1 MAGPHSMMNLSHTSG
16 PGPAG
21 IMADPIDMREMFFT
35 NLLLL
40 GFDPNSMEAKHK
52 IPFSRDMFALPNKK
66 AFEVVTHYLFN
77 RLDPVMAREA
87 FRDCWPIYDKKGE
100 QQFRRTVNNWM
111 TQISREEPEAN
122 LPRIVASLFMSPGGD
137 RFYNLMLHFSA
148 FVILKA
154 TQVENGV
161 KRRDIQERPTVL
173 PSDLHLTPLMLTGV
187 QAGLVRHRKKAL
199 DTAQTA
205 QVLEAEWKQFANE
218 QVKEHRHLSK
228 KLRETEKQENELL
241 AESSEINRIS
251 PTRRKSGGRLQHDDD
266 ILRVKRTQAVHKVR
280 ELWRAVDELYTGT
293 SQQRE
298 VVESVLQG
306 VLDKYKVDASKID
319 VRVPDLLLREC
330 DRELQRRNVGDIY
343 QGGKLNLLSLVQLSS
358 LALHLYIEKLH
369 EGGLPNFSDFSGEVA
384 THVHTHHAHL
394 SNAQAFRDSLVDK
407 LIPDLQESVARLTR
421 ELDSQYLPQE
431 PTTQNSY
438 PLSIPSLGL
447 GLMPATPP
455 VSFSPQEGTTGLTPA
470 ASLRRPS
477 PEVSTPEVVSR
488 LASSV
493 HRAARRTTGLL
504 AQGTPTYDRGVL
516 TGEQTFRESIQPAS
530 KIPVKRREE
539 RPVQQLK
546 MPPRVQQEVLHAP
559 APTSPDTNN
568 IFTPLKTDPQ
578 MRVEMTPVHQ
588 RRRAQ
593 DMLAS
598 QSKQPMGDQRW
609 RTPVGRPV
617 EDPNTTPSRGVQ
629 GFTPKA
635 HQLLIDQIAS
645 AVAEERTPSVASSS
659 DRSPPNSPVLQP
671 LQDPL
676 AALDESVA
684 FTSRDKLQRTPS
696 SKPRPAPMW
705 KDILSQDGRQDT
717 PTRTLFPQ
725 DHASQEQPPIEGGL
739 TGLRNGWPQL
749 GKQRYPSMEDQE
761 SSESEKPSSPVG
773 SVSTQSSLLSLLN
786 GTEKGRESH
795 VQGKPFE
802 DLMTFSSAESSVPS
816 STNGGKALNNGKGG
830 AYNGDES
837 KSKAR
842 GRIKDGVEKDGVN
855 VYERKSSSSSSV
867 EEISTETMERTPP
880 AVTMMR
886 IATTPLGLSDEIPS
900 DVPIEELLANLGI
913 GDAESP
919 LRTDPGDDAA
929 SEEDDATP
937 ANPPIRLEDVE
948 ETFNEIFSSRT
959 PTLEVR
965 SRLGT
970 LHTPG
975 DTSALTLEGQTPKWQ
990 SELFDSPSARS
1001 PDDDMSVG
1009 ESKLLSDIF
1018 AGSQKRSPVVTN
1030 GSSSGSEAS
1039 DSIGAGRDRHPTAS
1053 SGKSVTFAE
1062 VHTEHTYSAYESM
1075 NSSKGTSLLE
1085 DSHSSSALP
1094 AAENGTAGGKAA
1106 AQSPED
1112 VIARYQRLKA
1122 SAMALMAE
1130 EVETDPQQDTL
1141 PKLSINTG
1149 TAEVG
1154 GAAEP
1159 PLSEKFLQHSPRK
1172 EEDQEDHRRGLSGLG
1187 LRDDV
1192 FSTPLGQPRGRL
1204 DWEDNVEPRQ
1214 TTTDSGDGY
1223 SFISAPIWTQTQTV
1237 TPNRTPVNPAV
1248 NRIRKASGTRNS
1260 STLANSPVTDW
1271 LHSDGRSNF
1280 LNADSEF
1287 PPRRESLGV
1296 FLGVDDTIL
1305 VPPSPLESH
1314 HFSFS
1319 DTPTSGR
1326 GGAPRGS
1333 PAIGHLID
1341 F

>member
-1 MAGPHSMMNLSHTSG
+1 MNLSQA

-40 GFDPNSMEAKHK
+40 GYDPTAMEAKHK

-77 RLDPVMAREA
+77 RLDPIMAREA

-111 TQISREEPEAN
+111 TQISREDAEAN

-228 KLRETEKQENELL
+228 KLRETERQENELL
-241 AESSEINRIS
+241 TESNEINRMS
-251 PTRRKSGGRLQHDDD
+251 PSRRKAGGRLQHDDD
-266 ILRVKRTQAVHKVR
+266 MLRVKRTQTVHKVR
-280 ELWRAVDELYTGT
+280 ELWKAVDELYTGT

-298 VVESVLQG
+298 VVESILQG

-330 DRELQRRNVGDIY
+330 DRELQRRNIGDIY
-343 QGGKLNLLSLVQLSS
+343 QGGKLNLLSFVQLSS

-369 EGGLPNFSDFSGEVA
+369 EAGLPNFSDFSAEVS
-384 THVHTHHAHL
+384 TQVHTHHAHL
-394 SNAQAFRDSLVDK
+394 ANAQSFRDTLADK
-407 LIPDLQESVARLTR
+407 MIPDLQESVARLTR
-421 ELDSQYLPQE
+421 ELDSQYLPPE
-431 PTTQNSY
+431 PNTQNSH

-516 TGEQTFRESIQPAS
+516 TGEQTLRESIQPAS

-539 RPVQQLK
+539 RPVQQPRT
-546 MPPRVQQEVLHAP
+546 PPRVHQEVLRAP
-559 APTSPDTNN
+559 VAASPDTDN
-568 IFTPLKTDPQ
+568 IFTPLKTDPKV
-578 MRVEMTPVHQ
+578 RVETTPVHQ
-588 RRRAQ
+588 RSRAQ

-609 RTPVGRPV
+609 RTPAGRQI
-617 EDPNTTPSRGVQ
+617 EDPSTPSRGAQ

-659 DRSPPNSPVLQP
+659 DCSPPTSPPIQP

-684 FTSRDKLQRTPS
+684 FTSRDRLARTPT
-696 SKPRPAPMW
+696 SKPRPAPVW
-705 KDILSQDGRQDT
+705 KDILSQEGRQYT

-725 DHASQEQPPIEGGL
+725 DNANQEPPPIEEGL
-739 TGLRNGWPQL
+739 AGLPNGWPQSS
-749 GKQRYPSMEDQE
+749 KPRYPSIEDQE

-786 GTEKGRESH
+786 GNEKGRE
-795 VQGKPFE
+795 GKPLE
-802 DLMTFSSAESSVPS
+802 DLITFSSAESSVPS
-816 STNGGKALNNGKGG
+816 SMNGGKAPNGDQGVNGKGG
-830 AYNGDES
+830 LDKADERTS
-837 KSKAR
+837 ETR
-842 GRIKDGVEKDGVN
+842 GRIRDGLEKDGGN
-855 VYERKSSSSSSV
+855 VYERKLSSSSSV
-867 EEISTETMERTPP
+867 EEISTETMQRLPP

-886 IATTPLGLSDEIPS
+886 IVTPLGLSDEIPS
-900 DVPIEELLANLGI
+900 DIPIEELLGNLAL
-913 GDAESP
+913 DPETS
-919 LRTDPGDDAA
+919 LRTDPGDEMA
-929 SEEDDATP
+929 SEEEDAAP
-937 ANPPIRLEDVE
+937 ADPPIRLENVE

-975 DTSALTLEGQTPKWQ
+975 NTSAYLSDPQTPLWEP
-990 SELFDSPSARS
+990 ELFDKS
-1001 PDDDMSVG
+1001 PDGASSG
-1009 ESKLLSDIF
+1009 EGKLLSDLF
-1018 AGSQKRSPVVTN
+1018 ASSQKRSPVVTN
-1030 GSSSGSEAS
+1030 GSSSASEAS
-1039 DSIGAGRDRHPTAS
+1039 DPGLQRDRHPTAS

-1062 VHTEHTYSAYESM
+1062 AHTEHTYSAYESM
-1075 NSSKGTSLLE
+1075 NSSKGASLLD
-1085 DSHSSSALP
+1085 DSHSSSAPP
-1094 AAENGTAGGKAA
+1094 AAGNGTAGKTGE
-1106 AQSPED
+1106 SPED

-1130 EVETDPQQDTL
+1130 EAETDPLQSTL
-1141 PKLSINTG
+1141 AKLSINT
-1149 TAEVG
+1149 EELG

-1159 PLSEKFLQHSPRK
+1159 LLSDKFLEHSPRK
-1172 EEDQEDHRRGLSGLG
+1172 DEDEEDYRKGLQLSGLH
-1187 LRDDV
+1187 DDV
-1192 FSTPLGQPRGRL
+1192 FSSPLGQARGRL
-1204 DWEDNVEPRQ
+1204 DWEDDVEPRQ
-1214 TTTDSGDGY
+1214 TTMNSGDRYGFT
-1223 SFISAPIWTQTQTV
+1223 SGPVWSETQTV
-1237 TPNRTPVNPAV
+1237 TPNRTPVHPAV
-1248 NRIRKASGTRNS
+1248 NRIRKASGTGDS
-1260 STLANSPVTDW
+1260 SSALANSPVTDW
-1271 LHSDGRSNF
+1271 LHSDGRPNF

-1314 HFSFS
+1314 QYSFS
-1319 DTPTSGR
+1319 DTPTPGR
-1326 GGAPRGS
+1326 GAARGS
-1333 PAIGHLID
+1333 PTVGHLID

>member
-1 MAGPHSMMNLSHTSG
+1 MNLSHAQGLES
-16 PGPAG
+16 AG

-40 GFDPNSMEAKHK
+40 GFDPTSMEAKHK

-66 AFEVVTHYLFN
+66 AFEVVTHYLFT
-77 RLDPVMAREA
+77 RLDSNMAREA

-122 LPRIVASLFMSPGGD
+122 LPRVVASLFMSPGGD

-148 FVILKA
+148 FVIMKA

-187 QAGLVRHRKKAL
+187 QAGLVRHRKRAL

-218 QVKEHRHLSK
+218 IVKEHRHLSK
-228 KLRETEKQENELL
+228 KLRETERQENELL
-241 AESSEINRIS
+241 TESNDINRIS
-251 PTRRKSGGRLQHDDD
+251 PSRRKAGGRLQHDDD
-266 ILRVKRTQAVHKVR
+266 ILRVRRTQAVHKVR
-280 ELWRAVDELYTGT
+280 ELWRAVDELYKGS

-306 VLDKYKVDASKID
+306 VLDKYKVDTSKID

-330 DRELQRRNVGDIY
+330 DRELQRRNIGDIY
-343 QGGKLNLLSLVQLSS
+343 QGGRLNLMSFVQLSS

-369 EGGLPNFSDFSGEVA
+369 EGGLPNFSDFSAGVA
-384 THVHTHHAHL
+384 TQVHTHHAHL
-394 SNAQAFRDSLVDK
+394 SNAQAFRDTLADK
-407 LIPDLQESVARLTR
+407 VIPDLQESVARLTR

-431 PTTQNSY
+431 PNTRNSY

-455 VSFSPQEGTTGLTPA
+455 VSFSPQEGMTGLTPA

-530 KIPVKRREE
+530 KIPVKRKEE
-539 RPVQQLK
+539 RPVQQPRA
-546 MPPRVQQEVLHAP
+546 PPSVQQEVLRAP
-559 APTSPDTNN
+559 VPTSPDTDD
-568 IFTPLKTDPQ
+568 IFTPLKTDPRV
-578 MRVEMTPVHQ
+578 RVERTPVHQ

-609 RTPVGRPV
+609 RTPAGRPM
-617 EDPNTTPSRGVQ
+617 EDPSTPSRGPQ

-659 DRSPPNSPVLQP
+659 DLSPPSSPVIQP

-684 FTSRDKLQRTPS
+684 FTSRDRLARTPT

-705 KDILSQDGRQDT
+705 KDILSQEGRQDT

-725 DHASQEQPPIEGGL
+725 DNAHQEQAPIVGGL
-739 TGLRNGWPQL
+739 AGIPNGWPQPS
-749 GKQRYPSMEDQE
+749 KPRYPSIEDQE

-786 GTEKGRESH
+786 GNDKGRENH
-795 VQGKPFE
+795 GEGRPLE
-802 DLMTFSSAESSVPS
+802 DLIAFSSAESSVPS
-816 STNGGKALNNGKGG
+816 SMNGGKAVNGL
-830 AYNGDES
+830 
-837 KSKAR
+837 
-842 GRIKDGVEKDGVN
+842 EKDGGSMFKG
-855 VYERKSSSSSSV
+855 RSSSSSSV
-867 EEISTETMERTPP
+867 EEISTESMQRMPH
-880 AVTMMR
+880 VTMMK
-886 IATTPLGLSDEIPS
+886 IVTTPLGLSDEIPS
-900 DVPIEELLANLGI
+900 DVPIEELLGNLAL
-913 GDAESP
+913 DAESP
-919 LRTDPGDDAA
+919 LRTSDDAA
-929 SEEDDATP
+929 P
-937 ANPPIRLEDVE
+937 ADPPIRLENVE

-975 DTSALTLEGQTPKWQ
+975 NTSSHLSDSETPLWQ
-990 SELFDSPSARS
+990 PELFDSFEHPSSKS
-1001 PDDDMSVG
+1001 PDGTSAG
-1009 ESKLLSDIF
+1009 EGKLLSDIF

-1030 GSSSGSEAS
+1030 GSTSASEVSDSGST
-1039 DSIGAGRDRHPTAS
+1039 GGLQRDRHPTAS

-1075 NSSKGTSLLE
+1075 NSSKGASLL
-1085 DSHSSSALP
+1085 DDPHSLSAP
-1094 AAENGTAGGKAA
+1094 PVAEKGTAEKTDE
-1106 AQSPED
+1106 SPED
-1112 VIARYQRLKA
+1112 LIARYQRLKA

-1130 EVETDPQQDTL
+1130 EVETDPVQDTL
-1141 PKLSINTG
+1141 AKLSID

-1154 GAAEP
+1154 GSAEP
-1159 PLSEKFLQHSPRK
+1159 PLSDKFLEHSPRK
-1172 EEDQEDHRRGLSGLG
+1172 DEEEKEDYRRLSGLHE
-1187 LRDDV
+1187 DV
-1192 FSTPLGQPRGRL
+1192 FSSPFAQPRGRL
-1204 DWEDNVEPRQ
+1204 DWEDDVEPGR
-1214 TTTDSGDGY
+1214 TTADSLT
-1223 SFISAPIWTQTQTV
+1223 SAAVWTETWAT
-1237 TPNRTPVNPAV
+1237 TPNRTPVHPAV
-1248 NRIRKASGTRNS
+1248 NRIRKASGT
-1260 STLANSPVTDW
+1260 STGDPRALANSPVTDW
-1271 LHSDGRSNF
+1271 LHSDGRPNF

-1314 HFSFS
+1314 QYSFS

-1326 GGAPRGS
+1326 AATRGS
-1333 PAIGHLID
+1333 PTVGHLID

>member
-1 MAGPHSMMNLSHTSG
+1 
-16 PGPAG
+16 
-21 IMADPIDMREMFFT
+21 MADPIDMREMFFT

-40 GFDPNSMEAKHK
+40 GFDPTSMEAKHK

-66 AFEVVTHYLFN
+66 AFEVVTHYLFT
-77 RLDPVMAREA
+77 RLDSNMAREA

-122 LPRIVASLFMSPGGD
+122 LPRVVASLFMSPG
-137 RFYNLMLHFSA
+137 
-148 FVILKA
+148 
-154 TQVENGV
+154 GV

-187 QAGLVRHRKKAL
+187 QAGLVRHRKRAL

-205 QVLEAEWKQFANE
+205 QVLEAEWKQFANP
-218 QVKEHRHLSK
+218 S
-228 KLRETEKQENELL
+228 
-241 AESSEINRIS
+241 
-251 PTRRKSGGRLQHDDD
+251 RRKAGGRLQHDDD
-266 ILRVKRTQAVHKVR
+266 ILRVRRTQAVHKVACPTFLISPPGLPPR
-280 ELWRAVDELYTGT
+280 CTRTMHTCLMHRHSGLGLMPATPPVSFSPQEGMTGLT
-293 SQQRE
+293 PAASLRRPSPEVSTPE
-298 VVESVLQG
+298 VVSRLASSVHRAARRTTGLLAQGTPTYDRG
-306 VLDKYKVDASKID
+306 VLTGEQTFSF
-319 VRVPDLLLREC
+319 
-330 DRELQRRNVGDIY
+330 
-343 QGGKLNLLSLVQLSS
+343 VQLSS

-369 EGGLPNFSDFSGEVA
+369 EGGLPNFSDFSAGVA
-384 THVHTHHAHL
+384 TQVHTHHAHL
-394 SNAQAFRDSLVDK
+394 SNAQAFRDTLADK
-407 LIPDLQESVARLTR
+407 VIPDLQESVARLTR

-431 PTTQNSY
+431 PNTRNSY

-530 KIPVKRREE
+530 KIPVKRKEE
-539 RPVQQLK
+539 RPVQQPRA
-546 MPPRVQQEVLHAP
+546 PPSVQQEVLRAP
-559 APTSPDTNN
+559 VPTSPDTDD
-568 IFTPLKTDPQ
+568 IFTPLKTDPKV
-578 MRVEMTPVHQ
+578 RVERTPVHQ

-609 RTPVGRPV
+609 RTPVGRPM
-617 EDPNTTPSRGVQ
+617 EDPSTPSRGPQ

-659 DRSPPNSPVLQP
+659 DLSPPSSPVIQP

-676 AALDESVA
+676 AALGK
-684 FTSRDKLQRTPS
+684 TLCT
-696 SKPRPAPMW
+696 PMW
-705 KDILSQDGRQDT
+705 KDILSQEGRKDT

-725 DHASQEQPPIEGGL
+725 DNAHQEQAPIVGGL
-739 TGLRNGWPQL
+739 AGIPNGWPQPS
-749 GKQRYPSMEDQE
+749 KPRYPSIEDQE

-786 GTEKGRESH
+786 GNDKGRENH
-795 VQGKPFE
+795 GEGRPLE
-802 DLMTFSSAESSVPS
+802 DLIAFSSAESSVPS
-816 STNGGKALNNGKGG
+816 SMNGGKAVNGL
-830 AYNGDES
+830 
-837 KSKAR
+837 
-842 GRIKDGVEKDGVN
+842 EKDGGSMFKG
-855 VYERKSSSSSSV
+855 RSSSSSSV
-867 EEISTETMERTPP
+867 EEISTESMQRMPH
-880 AVTMMR
+880 VTMMK
-886 IATTPLGLSDEIPS
+886 IVTTPLGLSDEIPS
-900 DVPIEELLANLGI
+900 EVPIEELLGNLAL
-913 GDAESP
+913 DAESP
-919 LRTDPGDDAA
+919 LRTSDDAA
-929 SEEDDATP
+929 P
-937 ANPPIRLEDVE
+937 ADPPIRLENVE

-975 DTSALTLEGQTPKWQ
+975 NTSSHLSDSETPLWQ
-990 SELFDSPSARS
+990 PELFDSFEHPSSKS
-1001 PDDDMSVG
+1001 PDGTSAG
-1009 ESKLLSDIF
+1009 EGKLLSDIF

-1030 GSSSGSEAS
+1030 GSTSASEVSDSGST
-1039 DSIGAGRDRHPTAS
+1039 GGLQRDRHPTAS

-1075 NSSKGTSLLE
+1075 NSSKGASLLD
-1085 DSHSSSALP
+1085 DSQSLSAP
-1094 AAENGTAGGKAA
+1094 PVGKKGTAEKTDE
-1106 AQSPED
+1106 SPED
-1112 VIARYQRLKA
+1112 LIARYQRLKA

-1130 EVETDPQQDTL
+1130 EVETDPVQDTL
-1141 PKLSINTG
+1141 AKLSID

-1154 GAAEP
+1154 GSAEP
-1159 PLSEKFLQHSPRK
+1159 PLSDKFLEHSPRK
-1172 EEDQEDHRRGLSGLG
+1172 DEEEKEDYRRLSGLHEY
-1187 LRDDV
+1187 V
-1192 FSTPLGQPRGRL
+1192 FSSPFAQPRGRL
-1204 DWEDNVEPRQ
+1204 DWEDDVEPGQ
-1214 TTTDSGDGY
+1214 TTADSLT
-1223 SFISAPIWTQTQTV
+1223 SAAVWTETWAT
-1237 TPNRTPVNPAV
+1237 TPNRTPVHPAV
-1248 NRIRKASGTRNS
+1248 NRIRKASGT
-1260 STLANSPVTDW
+1260 STGDPRALANSPVTDW
-1271 LHSDGRSNF
+1271 LHSDGRPNF
-1280 LNADSEF
+1280 L
-1287 PPRRESLGV
+1287 R
-1296 FLGVDDTIL
+1296 VDDTIL

-1314 HFSFS
+1314 QYSFS

-1326 GGAPRGS
+1326 AATRGS
-1333 PAIGHLID
+1333 PTVGHLID